1 MRKAILAL
9 TFSAALA
16 ALAQAHAAGT
26 SSDTFVAV
34 PQSGELSYDL
44 IGLKVTNDNNEKI
57 GEIKDLVLNN
67 NTLVGYILSVA
78 GFLGMDEHYVV
89 VSPSAVKVSYL
100 DSDKKWTATMNA
112 TKDELKS
119 APEFKYEGRW
129 KR

>member
-16 ALAQAHAAGT
+16 GLAQAQTAGAP
-26 SSDTFVAV
+26 SDTFVAV

-44 IGLKVTNDNNEKI
+44 VGLKVTNDNNEKI

-67 NTLVGYILSVA
+67 NILVGYILSVG
-78 GFLGMDEHYVV
+78 GFLGMGEHYVV
-89 VSPSAVKVSYL
+89 ISPSAVKISYL